1 MLKFIAVSRKIANHV
16 MNLIFLWDWNGR
28 SWMVYA
34 IDSME
39 MQRENNSY
47 FLSYLY
53 SDFMSQLN
61 QVIKVEIYINYVR
74 KLQKSERMW
83 FEKYFLKIF
92 IISRLDYQ
100 IKGFFIDTSASKKL
114 GNQPLFQSPNTRNS
128 IKKPM
133 WQTKPNLNSINVSRN
148 VPRNVH
154 GIPEIYQP

>member
-1 MLKFIAVSRKIANHV
+1 MLINLQKFHFMIRAEFRYFQLGILKGMKYSFLMKFIAVSRKIANHV

-34 IDSME
+34 INSME

-47 FLSYLY
+47 FLSY

-92 IISRLDYQ
+92 IISRLGYQ
-100 IKGFFIDTSASKKL
+100 KKDFFSIHL
-114 GNQPLFQSPNTRNS
+114 PLKS
-128 IKKPM
+128 
-133 WQTKPNLNSINVSRN
+133 
-148 VPRNVH
+148 
-154 GIPEIYQP
+154 